1 MELKSEQA
9 LIERWGGKTEPLL
22 SVVCLA
28 YNHASFIRKA
38 LESFLQQ
45 ETDFP
50 FEVIVHDDA
59 STDTTAA
66 IIADYAA
73 RYPSIIKPIYQ
84 TQNQFSLG
92 VPFSTRLFARAGGKY
107 IAYCEGDDYW
117 TDPTK
122 LQQQVDFLEQHRDYV
137 ITYHDAF
144 MFNSQGIIQSP
155 QLTGKLRKDATA
167 LELMQGRPLST
178 LTVCFR
184 NLIQE
189 LPPELLGVKVLDIC
203 WWSLLGAYGKG
214 KFMEGISP
222 AAYRVHEG
230 GIFSMQPSRQRIQMA
245 MHAHYSLASYYNR
258 IGNNAL
264 YEYFLIQV
272 FGECLS
278 LISPFS
284 KIQALSTTIAQNISL
299 NLLRR
304 LSPRLARS

>member
-22 SVVCLA
+22 SIVCLA

-92 VPFSTRLFARAGGKY
+92 EPFSMRLFARAGGKY

-137 ITYHDAF
+137 ITFHDAF

-214 KFMEGISP
+214 KFMEEISP

-245 MHAHYSLASYYNR
+245 MHAHYSLARYYNC

-284 KIQALSTTIAQNISL
+284 KIQALSTIAQNISL

>member
-1 MELKSEQA
+1 M
-9 LIERWGGKTEPLL
+9 
-22 SVVCLA
+22 
-28 YNHASFIRKA
+28 
-38 LESFLQQ
+38 
-45 ETDFP
+45 
-50 FEVIVHDDA
+50 
-59 STDTTAA
+59 
-66 IIADYAA
+66 
-73 RYPSIIKPIYQ
+73 
-84 TQNQFSLG
+84 
-92 VPFSTRLFARAGGKY
+92 
-107 IAYCEGDDYW
+107 
-117 TDPTK
+117 
-122 LQQQVDFLEQHRDYV
+122 DFLEQHRDYV

-245 MHAHYSLASYYNR
+245 MHAHYSLARYYNR

-284 KIQALSTTIAQNISL
+284 KIQALSTIAQNISL

>member
-9 LIERWGGKTEPLL
+9 LIESWGGKTEPLL
-22 SVVCLA
+22 SIVCLA

-92 VPFSTRLFARAGGKY
+92 EPFSMRLFARAGGKY

-137 ITYHDAF
+137 ITFHDAF

-214 KFMEGISP
+214 KFMEEISP

-230 GIFSMQPSRQRIQMA
+230 GRAASSPCSRA
-245 MHAHYSLASYYNR
+245 GNASR
-258 IGNNAL
+258 WPCTPTTRWRATTTA
-264 YEYFLIQV
+264 
-272 FGECLS
+272 S
-278 LISPFS
+278 
-284 KIQALSTTIAQNISL
+284 ATTRSTSTS
-299 NLLRR
+299 
-304 LSPRLARS
+304 